1 MKRQQ
6 KLLAR
11 HSGEELIPKIR
22 IALVTI
28 LLGCIIYPEPFQSF
42 LDKLWDKLQGIE
54 PYRWSS
60 FETLWTVFWYGYLE
74 VRMTKI
80 FMAHP
85 QWRFEDLRV
94 KDEKPILRVKGM
106 RRPSRR
112 IAEIGVYIAPL
123 LLMDFTMI
131 KKFEGVSLDDILR
144 SGNHDLLSASYNVSS
159 TSQHTASFLVPTFHN
174 FTSASPLQ
182 LYRALPTTAPSSRRL
197 VLELCGSFLLYDTL
211 FFLFHLAMHRLPL
224 IRTYHLPHH
233 KHDVQINPQVTN
245 QLHIFE
251 RLGLVLLANFS
262 LNILR
267 SHVLTRTIFVPV
279 FVWLLVE
286 IHSGMDL
293 PLGYEKILPP
303 KWGGGAE
310 KHALHHRTGAG
321 GYEPFFTWWDR
332 LLAAQNR

>member
-6 KLLAR
+6 RLPANR
-11 HSGEELIPKIR
+11 PGEDLIPKIR
-22 IALVTI
+22 IGLVTI
-28 LLGCIIYPEPFQSF
+28 LLCCIVYPEPFQPF
-42 LDKLWDKLQGIE
+42 LDHLWKKLQGIG

-60 FETLWTVFWYGYLE
+60 FETIWTVFWYGYLE
-74 VRMTKI
+74 VRMTHI

-85 QWRFEDLRV
+85 QWRFEEVKV
-94 KDEKPILRVKGM
+94 KDDKPILRVKGM

-112 IAEIGVYIAPL
+112 IAEIGIYIAPL

-131 KKFEGVSLDDILR
+131 KKFAGVSLDEILR
-144 SGNHDLLSASYNVSS
+144 SGNYDPMLVTSNTST

-182 LYRALPTTAPSSRRL
+182 LRRALPTAAPSSRRL
-197 VLELCGSFLLYDTL
+197 VLEFCGSFLLYDTL
-211 FFLFHLAMHRLPL
+211 FFLLHFAMHRLPL

-233 KHDVQINPQVTN
+233 RHDAQINPQVTN

-251 RLGLVLLANFS
+251 RLSLVLLANFS
-262 LNILR
+262 LNALQ
-267 SHVLTRTIFVPV
+267 SHVLTRTIFVPM

-286 IHSGMDL
+286 IHSGLDL

-303 KWGGGAE
+303 SWGGGAG
-310 KHALHHRTGAG
+310 KHALHHRTGG
-321 GYEPFFTWWDR
+321 EGYEPFFTWWDR
-332 LLAAQNR
+332 LLAI